1 MSASSSMVF
10 LYTDVLHRMA
20 AAREKQRAHR
30 KKKLEKA
37 SVTLV
42 EPMSLESPET
52 EKVLEKIKVPVKAK
66 IALIQ
71 GEGRSM
77 GMDID

>member
-1 MSASSSMVF
+1 
-10 LYTDVLHRMA
+10 MA

-30 KKKLEKA
+30 KKKLEVKT
-37 SVTLV
+37 SVNLV
-42 EPMSLESPET
+42 KPTNVESPET
-52 EKVLEKIKVPVKAK
+52 EKALEKIKVPVKIK
-66 IALIQ
+66 SALIQ